1 MVDKISG
8 QVGVQAAGGN
18 KMARRGENIHK
29 RKDGRWE
36 GRYIKAR
43 TPEGKIQWGYVY
55 GTAYAEVKRVLI
67 QKKAEAGF
75 YNLKRTDLTFE
86 ALAEVWLRSLRNS
99 IKESTYAHYSYTLHK
114 YLLPVLSK
122 VPVASLDESFLEQA
136 MQQIIAPIDAA
147 HKPLGNSSAR
157 ECLSMLRR
165 ICKYAAHLRLIRPM
179 ELEVTLPK
187 AIDQISAPLSPAEQQ
202 RLFQYVQENPTPRK
216 IGLLLGLE
224 LGLRI
229 GEICGLQWGDFDLK
243 LGTLKINRTV
253 CRISCGNTLIANI
266 GLRKKVIMSERADP
280 RAQFNNLPW
289 KDKIGNFFMRKC
301 GLYSLAD
308 WMVFQTHDAQSYY
321 SEKIQRKSSIIPN
334 PLDTAKLPERYAGE
348 REKRIVAAGRFSE
361 EKNFALLIDGF
372 ATFHESFPDYT
383 LTIYGEG
390 ALRKD
395 YEMQIQE
402 LGLGGSVKLPGF
414 ASNLPEEINK
424 AAMYISTSNHE
435 GISNSMLEALGMGIP
450 TIVTDCPV
458 GGSKMFVHTGENGVL
473 IQMENKNEL
482 VSAMTLIAT
491 NSKYV
496 KCISNNAIK
505 IREQL
510 AAPNICQRWLQ
521 LL

>member
-1 MVDKISG
+1 MVKWGSKS
-8 QVGVQAAGGN
+8 QEETE
-18 KMARRGENIHK
+18 MARRGENIRK

-55 GTAYAEVKRVLI
+55 GTVYAEVKRVLI

-86 ALAEVWLRSLRNS
+86 ALAEVWLHSQRNS

-114 YLLPVLSK
+114 YLLPVLSI
-122 VPVASLDESFLEQA
+122 VPVASLEESFLEQA

-202 RLFQYVQENPTPRK
+202 RLYQYVQENPTPRK

-253 CRISCGNTLIANI
+253 CRISCESGHT
-266 GLRKKVIMSERADP
+266 KVVI
-280 RAQFNNLPW
+280 
-289 KDKIGNFFMRKC
+289 
-301 GLYSLAD
+301 
-308 WMVFQTHDAQSYY
+308 QTPKTRTSRR
-321 SEKIQRKSSIIPN
+321 EIPI
-334 PLDTAKLPERYAGE
+334 PKQ
-348 REKRIVAAGRFSE
+348 
-361 EKNFALLIDGF
+361 LLIM
-372 ATFHESFPDYT
+372 
-383 LTIYGEG
+383 LKK
-390 ALRKD
+390 LR
-395 YEMQIQE
+395 EN
-402 LGLGGSVKLPGF
+402 
-414 ASNLPEEINK
+414 ASNFTWFLSGNESK
-424 AAMYISTSNHE
+424 
-435 GISNSMLEALGMGIP
+435 P
-450 TIVTDCPV
+450 TEPRGCTF
-458 GGSKMFVHTGENGVL
+458 S
-473 IQMENKNEL
+473 
-482 VSAMTLIAT
+482 VS
-491 NSKYV
+491 
-496 KCISNNAIK
+496 
-505 IREQL
+505 
-510 AAPNICQRWLQ
+510 
-521 LL
+521 